1 MIANV
6 RSLIA
11 HSGPEFEHWRRQC
24 MRAFGLAPVD
34 GPSERE

>member
-11 HSGPEFEHWRRQC
+11 HDGPEFEHWRRQC
-24 MRAFGLAPVD
+24 MLAFGLAIVD
-34 GPSERE
+34 DIADRE